1 MTKRLF
7 NGKILGNEEIAAQ
20 IYKLVLQNEE
30 SVIDSEPGQFVNIY
44 LNDKSMLL
52 PRPISICST
61 DMDRLTLVYKIVGNG
76 TKVLSGCQS
85 GDVLK
90 ISSPLGHGFDL
101 NAIFSSLEDLPVG
114 NTNASENNIAA
125 DDGNGAPAGRTKT
138 IALVAGGLGVPPMY
152 ELAKAIRS
160 RLHKKNEKI
169 RLIAALGF
177 QKEGF
182 LIDEMKRQCDEVFL
196 STEDGSSGFRGNVL
210 DLLKAGNVRTDYI
223 LSCGPKPML
232 RALAEHCGKQDIP
245 FQVSLEE
252 RMGCGYGACVG
263 CICKTK
269 EAHQGTVEWKQKK
282 VCKDGPVFFG
292 NEVVWDE
299 V

>member
-1 MTKRLF
+1 MTKKLF
-7 NGKILGNEEIAAQ
+7 NGKILSNEEIAAQ
-20 IYKLVLQNEE
+20 VYKLVLQNEE

-61 DMDRLTLVYKIVGNG
+61 DMDQLTLVYKIVGNG
-76 TKVLSGCQS
+76 TKVLSGYQS
-85 GDVLK
+85 GEVLK
-90 ISSPLGHGFDL
+90 ISSPLGHGYDL
-101 NAIFSSLEDLPVG
+101 NAIFRSLEG
-114 NTNASENNIAA
+114 IATEKKGT
-125 DDGNGAPAGRTKT
+125 DEKT
-138 IALVAGGLGVPPMY
+138 IALVAGGLGIPPMY

-160 RLHKKNEKI
+160 RLDKKKETI
-169 RLIAALGF
+169 RMVAVLGF
-177 QKEGF
+177 QKEVF
-182 LIDEMKRQCDEVFL
+182 LIEELKGQCDEVFL
-196 STEDGSSGFRGNVL
+196 STEDGSFGLQGNVL
-210 DLLKAGNVRTDYI
+210 ELLKDGSVRSDYI

-232 RALAEHCGKQDIP
+232 RALAEHCGKQGIP

-263 CICKTK
+263 CVCKTK
-269 EAHQGTVEWKQKK
+269 EAHQGTVELKQKK

-299 V
+299 